1 MLSIYP
7 IGDGINGNDAREI
20 LLSRPFLVFEME
32 ITVNSVTLERF
43 YRFVCIYIYIYIRSI
58 YIRVHF
64 SNCISNKIPF
74 ERKQERLIR
83 YEGVFE

>member
-43 YRFVCIYIYIYIRSI
+43 YRFVCIYIYIYIYSFDVFIFQTVYRIKFLLSG
-58 YIRVHF
+58 
-64 SNCISNKIPF
+64 NK
-74 ERKQERLIR
+74 K
-83 YEGVFE
+83 G